1 LVLQFIK
8 KMEVHQVTFRNGP
21 TVLALGQGTYR
32 MGKTIGNRSEEIY
45 ALRTGIDLGMQVIDT
60 AEFYHNEEMIGDAI
74 QGARDK
80 VFLVSKV
87 HPSNATRQRTLIS
100 SCERS
105 LKKLKTN
112 VLDLY
117 LLHWEGNSSFEETV
131 SAMVKL
137 RQDGKIK
144 LWGVSNMDVAEMER
158 FFAIPGGETCAA
170 NQVAYNIETRGTEFD
185 LLPWCNGRNVVFM
198 AYSPLGEGDLI
209 RNRTLKEIGKRHN
222 ATAAQIALAWSVR
235 WPNILSIPKAG
246 SVNHVEENF
255 KSLSIRFTDED
266 IIAIDKV
273 FPPPTRKMPFAGW

>member
-1 LVLQFIK
+1 MQ
-8 KMEVHQVTFRNGP
+8 EHQVTFKNGQ

-32 MGKTIGNRSEEIY
+32 MGNSNAHKKEEIK
-45 ALRTGIDLGMQVIDT
+45 ALRAGIDFGMQVIDT
-60 AEFYHNEEMIGDAI
+60 AEFYNNEDLVGEAI
-74 QGARDK
+74 HGVSDK

-87 HPSNATRQRTLIS
+87 HPSNAGREGTIIT

-105 LKKLKTN
+105 LRKLKTDY
-112 VLDLY
+112 LDLY
-117 LLHWEGNSSFEETV
+117 LLHWEGSSSFEETV

-137 RQDGKIK
+137 QHDGKIK
-144 LWGVSNMDVAEMER
+144 LWGVSNMDVPEMER
-158 FFAIPGGETCAA
+158 FFVIPGGETCAA

-185 LLPWCNGRNVVFM
+185 LLPWCTKRNVVFM

-235 WPNILSIPKAG
+235 LPNILSIPKAS
-246 SVNHVEENF
+246 SVKHVEENF
-255 KSLSIRFTDED
+255 KSLSIQLTDED
-266 IIAIDKV
+266 LKDLDRI